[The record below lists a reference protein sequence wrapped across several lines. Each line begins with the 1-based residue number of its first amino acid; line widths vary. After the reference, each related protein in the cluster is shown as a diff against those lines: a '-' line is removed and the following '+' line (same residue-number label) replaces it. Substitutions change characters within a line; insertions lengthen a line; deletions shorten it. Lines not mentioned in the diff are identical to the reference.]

1 MKFGIFDHMDR
12 AAVPLAQ
19 QYEDRLRLTE
29 AYERAGFYAYHIA
42 EHHATPLGMAPSPS
56 VFLAAVAQRTRRLR
70 FGPVVYPLAFH
81 HPLRVAEE
89 ICMLD
94 HLSGGRLE
102 LGVGRGASPHE
113 MTYYGVEPANA
124 QAIYHEAYAVLI
136 RFMTSRIL
144 DFDGKF
150 YKFRGVPVEIEP
162 LQRPHP
168 PLWYGVA
175 YPDGVVW
182 PAQNRVN
189 VVCNGPAA
197 AVRAITDRYRA
208 EWAAAGNDP
217 SGLPLMGM
225 SRFIVIA
232 DDAAEATAIARRGY
246 AQWYAS
252 FFLLWA
258 KHGTRPVNAAYPDNF
273 DDLAR
278 SGLGL
283 AGTAEQVRDALVAQM
298 AQARTNYQICRFAF
312 GDLTL
317 AESLRSLDAFTRTVM
332 PALLEMRQAAE

>member
-1 MKFGIFDHMDR
+1 MRFGIFDHMDR

-19 QYEDRLRLTE
+19 QYEERLRLIE

-70 FGPVVYPLAFH
+70 FGPVVYPLTFH

-94 HLSGGRLE
+94 HLSGGRLD

-113 MTYYGVEPANA
+113 MIYYGVDAANA
-124 QAIYHEAYAVLI
+124 TGLYHEAFAVMMQFLTGDTLT
-136 RFMTSRIL
+136 FE
-144 DFDGKF
+144 GKF
-150 YKFRGVPVEIEP
+150 FTFRDVPVTIAP

-168 PLWYGVA
+168 PLWYGAA

-182 PAQNRVN
+182 PARNKVN
-189 VVCNGPAA
+189 VVCNGPPAA
-197 AVRAITDRYRA
+197 IRAITDRYRA

-217 SGLPLMGM
+217 ADIPLMAM

-232 DDAAEATAIARRGY
+232 ERADEALALARRGY
-246 AQWYAS
+246 RQWFAS
-252 FFLLWA
+252 FILLWE
-258 KHGTRPVNAAYPDNF
+258 KHGTRPRNAPYPNNF
-273 DDLAR
+273 DEMQR
-278 SGLGL
+278 SGLGI
-283 AGTAEQVRDALVAQM
+283 AGTPEMVRDTLTSQI
-298 AQARTNYQICRFAF
+298 AQAQNNYQICRFAF
-312 GDLTL
+312 GDLTFD
-317 AESLRSLDAFTRTVM
+317 ESLRSLDLFTRFVM
-332 PALLEMRQAAE
+332 PALMEMRQAAE

>member
-19 QYEDRLRLTE
+19 QYEDRLRLIE

-56 VFLAAVAQRTRRLR
+56 VFLAAVAQRTTRLR

-113 MTYYGVEPANA
+113 MTYYGVDPANA
-124 QAIYHEAYAVLI
+124 QAIYHEAFAILI
-136 RFMTSRIL
+136 EFMTSRSL
-144 DFDGKF
+144 TFAGKF
-150 YKFRGVPVEIEP
+150 YNFRDVPVEIEP

-168 PLWYGVA
+168 PLWYGAA

-182 PAQNRVN
+182 PARNNVN

-208 EWAAAGNDP
+208 EWAAAGND
-217 SGLPLMGM
+217 GANIPLMGM

-232 DDAAEATAIARRGY
+232 ERGHEAVAIARRAY
-246 AQWYAS
+246 RQWYHG

-258 KHGTRPVNAAYPDNF
+258 KHGTKPINAPYPDNF
-273 DDLAR
+273 DDMQR
-278 SGLGL
+278 TGLGV
-283 AGTAEQVRDALVAQM
+283 AGTAETVRDALIGQM
-298 AQARTNYQICRFAF
+298 AQAQNNYQICRFAF

-317 AESLRSLDAFTRTVM
+317 EESLRSLDIFTRSVM
-332 PALLEMRQAAE
+332 PALAGMRDAAE